1 MRRPRGRS
9 GLLRALN
16 LGGIMSFKIDIKENI
31 MEAYNAF
38 DKLKRSEVSK
48 AARRAI
54 NRTLV
59 TLRKESIQTIK
70 KDLRIQSS
78 VLKNKYIWIDKP
90 RGKGLKDL
98 GGAVVF
104 QSRGL
109 QLIDFL
115 RGTKAAT
122 EQKGI
127 PFRRRK
133 KVRAEVTPGKRF
145 VVSGGFIAKTSSKG
159 LQIMKRDKN
168 TKGHLLMQTAP
179 SLGSL
184 LLNEKKK
191 IGATLQ
197 SRGAQIF
204 QDNFARELNYRLQSL
219 SDKIKKKV

>member
-1 MRRPRGRS
+1 
-9 GLLRALN
+9 
-16 LGGIMSFKIDIKENI
+16 MSFKIELKNNI
-31 MEAYNAF
+31 QEAFNTF
-38 DKLKRSEVSK
+38 DQLKRGEVAK

-59 TLRKESIQTIK
+59 TLRKDSVQIIK

-78 VLKNKYIWIDKP
+78 LLKSKYIFIDKA
-90 RGKGLKDL
+90 RGKGLSDL
-98 GGAVVF
+98 SGSVVY

-109 QLIDFL
+109 QLIDFI
-115 RGTKAAT
+115 RGTKAPT
-122 EQKGI
+122 PMKGI
-127 PFRRRK
+127 PVKRRK

-145 VVSGGFIAKTSSKG
+145 VVTGGFVSMTASKG
-159 LQIMKRDKN
+159 LQIMKRDKK

-197 SRGAQIF
+197 GRGAEVF
-204 QDNFARELNYRLQSL
+204 QKNFISELNYRLESML
-219 SDKIKKKV
+219 SKVNNVKPK